1 MDKTI
6 AGNNLLVTGGGYMLR
21 ADAGD
26 PALQAAIYPGSR
38 EEPPMLILIVVLPLL
53 PVHVMMRP
61 RREM

>member
-1 MDKTI
+1 
-6 AGNNLLVTGGGYMLR
+6 MLR